1 MRFFT
6 SKIADYFQCNKKHLP
21 ENQES
26 VETPNVD
33 RMINAWRIVKL
44 YEPSSD
50 RTLRSSVLYGF
61 TEFQSPFISTFLFT
75 HFYGISTSFERDAL
89 IWYKMGIS

>member
-1 MRFFT
+1 R
-6 SKIADYFQCNKKHLP
+6 NKKHLP

-50 RTLRSSVLYGF
+50 RTLNSITSIGFNQPQSIVLSAF
-61 TEFQSPFISTFLFT
+61 TPKRISMSLNQ
-75 HFYGISTSFERDAL
+75 YQ
-89 IWYKMGIS
+89 